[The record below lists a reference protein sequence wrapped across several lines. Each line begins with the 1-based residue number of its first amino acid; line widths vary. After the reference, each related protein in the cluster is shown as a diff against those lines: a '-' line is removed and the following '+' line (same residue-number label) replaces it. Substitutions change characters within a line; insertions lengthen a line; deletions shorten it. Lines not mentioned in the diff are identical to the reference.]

1 MAAYVVQQRQITFKW
16 LSRHWVKQWESLWY
30 HMQRLGTGAARL
42 SRGST
47 GERFAQKTPAE
58 RMLFHTAGGFQMTNP
73 NSGNSSSMAAQSYEA
88 WFVLFHSSF
97 LHKQA
102 LSFTHLF
109 TLSKSHHIAMQRR
122 LSSGYLFFYQN
133 CSPFSVGISTE
144 NIPAGC
150 SDSIWNVIRHQRHER
165 DQHSAYLEGVEEGV
179 VYLLPD
185 ITLLFEVISP
195 YSLGPFEG
203 WHPIK
208 GSAWDWAPSALRKPW
223 PSPACGMKADTL
235 NCSQNFQLLSCQGL
249 NGHHSSQGSDSTCSH
264 GAGSGSWKGAK
275 DGNVFSMNGFGSFK
289 FNSASWRCQRIMIL
303 NFSKEAVCSL
313 WKTQSYRN
321 ASLNFLWI

>member
-1 MAAYVVQQRQITFKW
+1 MYSNHVVQQRQITFKW
-16 LSRHWVKQWESLWY
+16 LSRHWLKQWESLWY

-47 GERFAQKTPAE
+47 GERFAQKAPAE
-58 RMLFHTAGGFQMTNP
+58 RMLFHTAGGFQMTNS
-73 NSGNSSSMAAQSYEA
+73 NTGNSSSMAAQSHEA

-133 CSPFSVGISTE
+133 CSHFSVGTSTE

-179 VYLLPD
+179 FYLLPD

-195 YSLGPFEG
+195 YSLGPSEAG
-203 WHPIK
+203 TPSRARPGAGHPQPSESQ
-208 GSAWDWAPSALRKPW
+208 GHPQHVAWRQTLSTAPKTSSS
-223 PSPACGMKADTL
+223 SPASG
-235 NCSQNFQLLSCQGL
+235 S
-249 NGHHSSQGSDSTCSH
+249 NGHHSSQGSDSSCSH
-264 GAGSGSWKGAK
+264 GAGSGSWKAAK
-275 DGNVFSMNGFGSFK
+275 EGNVFSMNG
-289 FNSASWRCQRIMIL
+289 WWIL
-303 NFSKEAVCSL
+303 
-313 WKTQSYRN
+313 
-321 ASLNFLWI
+321 